1 MRNKTDKLLIAVL
14 CCFFVIIVLTAIQKR
29 ADGNT
34 NIKYEVAQQENIFK
48 TVNTQGVIIKS
59 EEYLQ
64 FGGTGT
70 IVPLVSDGEKIA
82 GAQAYAKVFIG
93 EAEADRYIAMLA
105 IEDEIDYYL
114 GMSNASGSGA
124 ANLDSINRQIHND
137 VYELLDTVYS
147 NDLSKLQENTRSL
160 RTSITMKQF
169 MVGEEVNCDA
179 KLLELQNR
187 RDSMMFNLG
196 QTLSTPGNTGGYYV
210 ANCDGYEYLDEHFDT
225 CVGMNVED
233 IDKLLE
239 SEPQDASMGI
249 CGKLIT
255 DMACYF
261 VCNVPTE
268 SLAEMKQY
276 TYDVYAGKYYP
287 ATYEIVF
294 PYSTAGTVTA
304 SVQSM
309 VNAPD
314 GRTAVV
320 FKITTMNAGVAN
332 LRFETAQIRVKEYKN
347 AFKIRKTAIRVT
359 YEKDKDGNTKRIDWI
374 WTATGSMEY
383 PKQKRVQIEYYDG
396 EYVVVT
402 NPNNLRSYIRPYEK
416 VIYEGTVDD
425 VYDIFNTTAA
435 EKPN

>member
-1 MRNKTDKLLIAVL
+1 
-14 CCFFVIIVLTAIQKR
+14 
-29 ADGNT
+29 
-34 NIKYEVAQQENIFK
+34 
-48 TVNTQGVIIKS
+48 
-59 EEYLQ
+59 
-64 FGGTGT
+64 
-70 IVPLVSDGEKIA
+70 
-82 GAQAYAKVFIG
+82 
-93 EAEADRYIAMLA
+93 
-105 IEDEIDYYL
+105 
-114 GMSNASGSGA
+114 
-124 ANLDSINRQIHND
+124 
-137 VYELLDTVYS
+137 
-147 NDLSKLQENTRSL
+147 
-160 RTSITMKQF
+160 
-169 MVGEEVNCDA
+169 
-179 KLLELQNR
+179 
-187 RDSMMFNLG
+187 
-196 QTLSTPGNTGGYYV
+196 
-210 ANCDGYEYLDEHFDT
+210 
-225 CVGMNVED
+225 MNVED

-239 SEPQDASMGI
+239 SEPQDVSMGI

-276 TYDVYAGKYYP
+276 TYDAYAGKYYP

-359 YEKDKDGNTKRIDWI
+359 LMRKIR
-374 WTATGSMEY
+374 TATPKELIGYGLQPVQWEY

-396 EYVVVT
+396 EYVAVT

-435 EKPN
+435 ENRSEIIFLIFGNVLKKPVPRSAEIG